1 MVYLRKILVTTDLS
15 EHSLAAMEYASSFS
29 LLYASDIY
37 LLYVAERHHRK
48 PQASDSPAP
57 AHGTEDLQKERAG
70 LEAFMAKH
78 LGSDLRI
85 IPVLRSGQAAAEIAR
100 FAAEE
105 GVDLVVMATHGWTGL
120 RHILMGSVAE
130 RTVRLSRVPVLTVK
144 PQPMRDAI
152 IDEHDVAQEL
162 HYR

>member
-15 EHSLAAMEYASSFS
+15 EHSLAAMEYAASFS
-29 LLYASDIY
+29 LLYASDIH

-48 PQASDSPAP
+48 AP
-57 AHGTEDLQKERAG
+57 AADSAGPHHGPEDLQKERAS
-70 LEAFMAKH
+70 LEEFVQKRLA
-78 LGSDLRI
+78 GDLRV
-85 IPVLRSGQAAAEIAR
+85 IPVVRSGQAAVEIAR
-100 FAAEE
+100 FAEEE
-105 GVDLVVMATHGWTGL
+105 GMDVVVMATHGWTGL

-144 PQPMRDAI
+144 PPPMREAI
-152 IDEHDVAQEL
+152 IEEGDIAQEL